1 MNVQTM
7 AVPPRLRDRISLDG
21 PWTFSH
27 EGGAWRSIP
36 VPGPWQAAFDDLR
49 EASGVALYRRDFAV
63 PQGWRGR
70 QVAVRFGA
78 VSYLAEVTVNGR
90 LLGSHEGG
98 DLPFEMVLP
107 PDLLLA
113 DNRLEVR
120 VTLPDGDT
128 ASYPDHPFAE
138 IPHGKQSW
146 YGPLG
151 GLWQSVVLEA
161 RDRRHIKA
169 CRIRPDLSSGRVAL
183 NVDLSTRFWG
193 VIEASISGPDGER
206 VAAVDAATAGTR
218 IDLEALVAGVR
229 AWSPDQPN
237 LYRLDVKLIADG
249 ICIDTWSEAFGF
261 RTIEARDGRLWLNGT
276 PIYLRGAL
284 DQDYYPE
291 GICTPPSLG
300 FLEMQ
305 LRKAKALGLNCLRCH
320 IKVPDPRYYAVA
332 DRLGMLIWTEI
343 PNVETFSARSAAR
356 LRATLDGILARDG
369 NHPSIIIWTL
379 INEDWGTRLRE
390 APDQRAWLSETFDW
404 LKTADPTRLVVDN
417 SPCAPNFHLRTDI
430 NDYHYYRSLPER
442 RDEWDAITNE
452 FAAGADWTFEPS
464 AVGRTGREPLI
475 VSEFGAWGLPQPAD
489 LKGADG
495 KDPWWLDR
503 GTLWAEGAAGPR
515 GIEARF
521 HTFRLDR
528 VFGSLSAFIDAAQW
542 HQFATLKYQIE
553 SLRER
558 PSIAG
563 YVVTEFTDVH
573 WEANGLMDLNRN
585 DRVFHARLPEVNADI
600 VVIAKLDRWAYWC
613 GESLDIDCKV
623 ACGGRSLP
631 AGCSIEWRLGDDG
644 ARGSLPV
651 PEAGVLDVLGGMRL
665 AVVLPDADHACM
677 LDVHVRLVDGSGREI
692 AANRV
697 SVAVHPRRDHAS
709 TRPVLAAGTP
719 DLAAYLSALGYPVV
733 EAADA
738 DILVTTRLDA
748 AGVERIRTGTRVLLL
763 AGGRT
768 GALRDDEPPREPPY
782 RSIVD
787 DKPGVPSAS
796 YFSFPGVGLAE
807 REGTIW
813 RGDWIGNFSWLKRQG
828 PFATIPGGP
837 MLDLTFDRVA
847 PRAVITGH
855 LRPWEF
861 DGRVVGGVVVGWLHH
876 PAATIYKKS
885 FGAGHLVATT
895 FRLMQDDPGRDPTA
909 ARLLDALIDLAGM
922 S

>member
-1 MNVQTM
+1 MTVHMT
-7 AVPPRLRDRISLDG
+7 AALPHVRDRIALDG
-21 PWTFSH
+21 PWAFRH
-27 EGGAWRSIP
+27 EGGDWRTVP

-49 EASGVALYRRDFAV
+49 EASGAALYRRSFAV
-63 PQGWRGR
+63 PEDWRGR
-70 QVAVRFGA
+70 QVALRFGA
-78 VSYLAEVTVNGR
+78 VSYLAEVILNGTPV
-90 LLGSHEGG
+90 GSHEGG
-98 DLPFEMVLP
+98 DLPFEVLLP
-107 PDLLLA
+107 PDLLAA
-113 DNRLEVR
+113 DNQLEVR
-120 VTLPDGDT
+120 VTLPDGDDT
-128 ASYPDHPFAE
+128 SYPDHPFAE

-151 GLWQSVVLEA
+151 GLWQSVFLEA

-169 CRIRPDLSSGRVAL
+169 CSIRPDLSSGRVGMH
-183 NVDLSTRFWG
+183 VELSEELEG
-193 VIEASISGPDGER
+193 IVEASITGPDGER
-206 VAAVDAATAGTR
+206 VAWVVAAVVSAKPE
-218 IDLEALVAGVR
+218 LQALVAGVR
-229 AWSPDQPN
+229 SWSPDQPD
-237 LYRLDVKLIADG
+237 LYRLNLRLIGDG
-249 ICIDTWSEAFGF
+249 TVFDTWSEDFGF
-261 RTIEARDGRLWLNGT
+261 RTIEARDGRLWLNGA

-291 GICTPPSLG
+291 GICTPPSVD

-320 IKVPDPRYYAVA
+320 IKVPDPRYYEVA
-332 DRLGMLIWTEI
+332 DRLGMLVWTEI

-356 LRATLDGILARDG
+356 LRATMEGILARDG
-369 NHPSIIIWTL
+369 NHPSIIIWTI

-404 LKTADPTRLVVDN
+404 LKSADPTRLVVDN
-417 SPCAPNFHLRTDI
+417 SPCAPNFHIKTDL

-442 RDEWDAITNE
+442 RDEWDAITDE
-452 FAAGADWTFEPS
+452 FSTGADWTFEPS
-464 AVGRTGREPLI
+464 ATGRTGREPLI
-475 VSEFGAWGLPQPAD
+475 VSEFGAWGLPHPAG

-515 GIEARF
+515 GIETRF

-528 VFGSLSAFIDAAQW
+528 VFGSFSAFIDAAQW
-542 HQFATLKYQIE
+542 HQFANLKYQIE
-553 SLRER
+553 SLRAR

-563 YVVTEFTDVH
+563 YVVTELTDVH

-585 DRVFHARLPEVNADI
+585 DRVFHARFPDVNADI
-600 VVIAKLDRWAYWC
+600 VVIPKLDRWAYWC
-613 GESLDIDCKV
+613 GETVEIDLKV
-623 ACGGRSLP
+623 ACGGHSLP

-644 ARGSLPV
+644 ANGRLAV
-651 PEAGVLDVLGGMRL
+651 PEAEMLDVLGGMRL
-665 AVVLPDADHACM
+665 AVPLPDADQAHM
-677 LDVHVRLVDGSGREI
+677 LDIHVRLVDGSGREV
-692 AANRV
+692 AVNRV
-697 SVAVHPRRDHAS
+697 SVAVHPKRERS
-709 TRPVLAAGTP
+709 TDRPALAAGNP

-733 EAADA
+733 EAAKA
-738 DILVTTRLDA
+738 EVVVTTRLDA
-748 AGVERIRTGTRVLLL
+748 ADIERIRTGARVLLL

-768 GALRDDEPPREPPY
+768 GALRDDKPPREPPY

-787 DKPGVPSAS
+787 DKPGLPSTS

-828 PFATIPGGP
+828 PFASIPGGP

-861 DGRVVGGVVVGWLHH
+861 DGRVLGGVVVGWIHH

-895 FRLMQDDPGRDPTA
+895 FRLMEDKPGHDPTA
-909 ARLLDALIDLAGM
+909 ARLLDALVDLTSM